1 MIDVH
6 CHILPFLDDGALDW
20 EAALSMARLMVED
33 GTRECIA
40 TPHWTGVPDETDA
53 TRARLEELA
62 QRLGGAGLP
71 LKVHAG
77 NEVVLV
83 PRLVEALASGQAFT
97 LAGSRY
103 LLLETAQL
111 EQGAYV
117 RSALFQLQSHGYRII
132 LAHPERMSSW
142 QADSRELSELIER
155 GCRLQVNAGSLLGEF
170 GKAAR
175 RAAEELVRRG
185 WVSLIG
191 SDAHSPTLR
200 PPGLSAAVARCASLT
215 TADAARALVEDNPAC
230 ILRDQELPY
239 INTEAQSPRR
249 AFAFPWWRR

>member
-1 MIDVH
+1 VIDVH

-33 GTRECIA
+33 GTRECIT
-40 TPHWTGVPDETDA
+40 TPHWVGTPDETDA

-62 QRLGGAGLP
+62 QRLRAAGIP
-71 LKVHAG
+71 LTLHPG
-77 NEVVLV
+77 NEVILV
-83 PRLVEALASGQAFT
+83 PRLVEALASGQALT

-111 EQGAYV
+111 EHGAYV

-132 LAHPERMSSW
+132 LAHPERVTAW
-142 QADSRELSELIER
+142 QGQYAELSELIER

-170 GKAAR
+170 GKGPR
-175 RAAEELVRRG
+175 RAAEELVRRR
-185 WVSLIG
+185 WVSLLG
-191 SDAHSPTLR
+191 SDAHSPSVRR
-200 PPGLSAAVARCASLT
+200 PRLSAAAARCASLT
-215 TADAARALVEDNPAC
+215 SPGVARALVEDNPAC

-239 INTEAQSPRR
+239 INTEAPAQRR
-249 AFAFPWWRR
+249 AFALPWWRR